1 MNSTSLSVDGGLE
14 ITVRY
19 ESSVAAGVWF
29 RVRRMTL
36 RQRIQL
42 LEDLYPLYTEAEFL
56 KGGATEAERLMAQ
69 VKTLKLQEIL
79 LRWGVESVGGLVV
92 NGRELTAREL
102 SENAPEELAAE
113 MVQRVQEAAGL
124 TEKQEKN

>member
-1 MNSTSLSVDGGLE
+1 MNSTSLSVDGGME

-19 ESSVAAGVWF
+19 ESSVAEGVWF

>member
-1 MNSTSLSVDGGLE
+1 MNSTSLSVDGGME
-14 ITVRY
+14 TTVRY

-56 KGGATEAERLMAQ
+56 KSGATEAERLMAQ

-92 NGRELTAREL
+92 NGRELAAREL

>member
-1 MNSTSLSVDGGLE
+1 MNSTSLSVDGGME